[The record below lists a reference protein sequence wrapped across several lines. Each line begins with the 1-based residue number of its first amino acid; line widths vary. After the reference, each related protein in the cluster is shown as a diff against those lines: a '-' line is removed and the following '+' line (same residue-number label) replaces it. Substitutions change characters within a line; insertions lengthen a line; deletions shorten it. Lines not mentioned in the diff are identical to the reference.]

1 MREGKPKYLE
11 VVEWVKQQIDTGKL
25 KAGNKIPSE
34 NALSNQFGL
43 SRQTVRHAISV
54 LENDEI
60 VYSLRGSGTYISKQ
74 ADDWNNNR
82 NTIVIMMTY
91 VDGYIFPRTIK
102 GLEDKLFGKGYSVQI
117 AFTNNRIDRER
128 IILED
133 ILRKNDVAGII
144 AECTK
149 SGLPNPDIGL
159 YKQIMERKIPLLF
172 MNSFYDKLDAPHI
185 SINDHKAGY
194 IATKTLLEKGHTKLA
209 GMFKLDDGQGR
220 LRYAG
225 FVDAINEKGIPWYDD
240 SIIWYETWDTKQLWR
255 MKTKILER
263 IKGCTGIV
271 TYNDEIAFELLKFL
285 NEEGIRVPEDI
296 SIVSIDDSELA
307 VLGDVKISSVPYPM
321 EKLGRKAAEIMLQM
335 IQDRKFDGNYEFDVW
350 VNERD
355 SVKDLNNPLT

>member
-1 MREGKPKYLE
+1 MKDSKPKYQ
-11 VVEWVKQQIDTGKL
+11 VVVDWVKQQIDTGKL
-25 KAGNKIPSE
+25 KPGKKIPSE
-34 NALSNQFGL
+34 NTLTDQFGL
-43 SRQTVRHAISV
+43 SRQTIRHAISV
-54 LENDEI
+54 LEKEEI
-60 VYSLRGSGTYISKQ
+60 VYSLRGSGTYVKEQ
-74 ADDWNNNR
+74 ASEIDENR
-82 NTIVIMMTY
+82 KTIVIMMTY

-102 GLEDKLFGKGYSVQI
+102 GIEDKLFGQGYSVQI

-159 YKQIMERKIPLLF
+159 YKEIMKRKIPLLF
-172 MNSFYDKLDAPHI
+172 MNSFYDQLDAPHI
-185 SINDHKAGY
+185 SIMDQKAGY
-194 IATKTLLEKGHTKLA
+194 LATKTLLEKGHTKIA

-225 FVDAINEKGIPWYDD
+225 FVDAVNEKGIPWHDD

-255 MKTKILER
+255 MKAKILER

-285 NEEGIRVPEDI
+285 GEEGIRVPEDL

-307 VLGDVKISSVPYPM
+307 VLADVKITSIPYPM
-321 EKLGRKAAEIMLQM
+321 EKLGEKAAENMLHM
-335 IQDRKFDGNYEFDVW
+335 IHDRKFDGNYEFDVW

-355 SVKDLNNPLT
+355 SVKDLNI